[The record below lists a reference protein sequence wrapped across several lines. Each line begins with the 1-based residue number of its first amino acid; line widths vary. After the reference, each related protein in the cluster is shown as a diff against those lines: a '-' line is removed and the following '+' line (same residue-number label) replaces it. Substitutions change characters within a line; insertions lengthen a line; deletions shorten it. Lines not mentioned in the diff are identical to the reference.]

1 MAVLNREIADIFSK
15 TADFL
20 EIKGENPFKVRAYR
34 NAARIIQNMGRSLE
48 SLVEEGFD
56 LTRLPGIGQDLASY
70 IEEIVKTGKFSKLE
84 ELKKE
89 LPEGLEELLSIE
101 GLGPKR
107 IRTLYETF
115 HITSLKDL
123 AKVAESGEIYKL
135 KGFGPKLVEKI
146 LKGIRLAKKSGR
158 RFRFDVAKPYAEDL
172 RAYLSKFEGVLRVEV
187 AGSYRR
193 RKETVGD
200 LDILV
205 VSDNWEKTS
214 DYFVKYPKVKEI
226 VSKGE
231 TRSTIILN
239 NDLQV
244 DLRSVPKESYG
255 SALHYFTGSKA
266 HNIKIRKMAIDRG
279 WKINEYGIF
288 EGDRK
293 IAGESE
299 EQMYEMMG
307 LCFIEPELREDR
319 GEIEACLKH
328 SLPKLINLS
337 DIKGDLHIHTTYTDG
352 KASIKEMV
360 SKAYEKGYKYI
371 AITDHSKHLT
381 VAKGLD
387 EKRLLEQIEEI
398 EKLNEE
404 LDIEILKGIEC
415 DILEDGSLDLSDEV
429 LKRLDVVLGA
439 VHFKFNLSKEKQT
452 DRVIRAIKNPYL
464 NIIAHPTGRVIG
476 HRNAYE
482 LDMDRIFEVCA
493 KEGVFLE
500 INAQPERLDLNDILA
515 REAKNR
521 GVKLSIAT
529 DSHDIGC
536 LDFME
541 YGVNQARRGWIER
554 EDVINTLDLKDLKRL
569 LKRGR

>member
-352 KASIKEMV
+352 KASIKEMA

>member
-352 KASIKEMV
+352 KASIKEMAF
-360 SKAYEKGYKYI
+360 KAYEKGYKYI

-482 LDMDRIFEVCA
+482 LDMDKIFEACA